1 MNYILYNNMKLNNN
15 EHHNTR
21 FTINWKIDL
30 NDESMKHMQKQ
41 MSDYINDE
49 IIKQYFETYE

>member
-1 MNYILYNNMKLNNN
+1 MRLNNN

-21 FTINWKIDL
+21 FTINWKIDP

-41 MSDYINDE
+41 MTEYINDE
-49 IIKQYFETYE
+49 IIKQYFETCEQ